1 MNPQYEANRNLW
13 NTWTPIHE
21 RSRLYALDEFRSGSL
36 SLQSA
41 ERELVGD
48 VAGKSLLHLQCHFGM
63 DTLSWARLG
72 ACVTGVDISD
82 AAIELAQRLAKEVA
96 LAGRFIRCDIYD
108 LPQHLDE
115 QFDIVYTSYGVL
127 AWLSDLPAWARL
139 IARYLRPGGKFY
151 LLEGH
156 PFVQVFTAG
165 ADARSFADFR
175 VTNSYFAKGPY
186 RLENER
192 SYAMTPEDPS
202 HAKTECYEW
211 THTVSDIVNAL
222 AGAGLRIERMQEYAE
237 HAYQQYLLPMDNTE
251 RFAGQQNLLPVVLG
265 VVASK
270 D

>member
-1 MNPQYEANRNLW
+1 MDLRHEANRKLW

-21 RSRLYALDEFRSGSL
+21 RSRLYGLEEFRAGGL
-36 SLQSA
+36 SLQPA
-41 ERELVGD
+41 ERELVGE

-72 ACVTGVDISD
+72 ARVTGVDISD
-82 AAIELAQRLAKEVA
+82 EAIGLACRLAKEVG

-127 AWLSDLPAWARL
+127 AWLGDLPAWGRL
-139 IARYLRPGGKFY
+139 VARYLRPDGRFF

-156 PFVQVFTAG
+156 PFVGVFSAG

-175 VTNSYFAKGPY
+175 VTSSYFAKGPY

-192 SYAMTPEDPS
+192 SYAMTPEAPS

-211 THTVSDIVNAL
+211 THTVSDVVNAL
-222 AGAGLRIERMQEYAE
+222 AGAGLRIERMEEYAE

-251 RFAGQQNLLPVVLG
+251 RFAGRQSLLPVILG
-265 VVASK
+265 LVASK
-270 D
+270 S